1 MVKEGLELMSLRM
14 LAMAERPE
22 SMRDEAVER
31 TSLVICGFPQD
42 PFDRRRNGW
51 MDDDDEE
58 GWMNGLVD
66 GWMGVGWTN
75 GSVTLNVGTAETV

>member
-31 TSLVICGFPQD
+31 TSLVKCGFPQD
-42 PFDRRRNGW
+42 PFVGDGK
-51 MDDDDEE
+51 
-58 GWMNGLVD
+58 D
-66 GWMGVGWTN
+66 GWMMMTKRDG
-75 GSVTLNVGTAETV
+75 